1 MQSSFTLPFF
11 QISLFVGTTVAICPG
26 FNFGI
31 GNIRALGGG
40 VNRWDVFNNT
50 CNVVDGLTT
59 NINPCTQGIFACS
72 PPPMIFNGY
81 TNTLTGLRYACRTDA
96 NSGTCGGTIVSVC

>member
-1 MQSSFTLPFF
+1 P
-11 QISLFVGTTVAICPG
+11 FVGTTVAICPG

-31 GNIRALGGG
+31 GNLRVLGGG
-40 VNRWDVFNNT
+40 VNRCAPPTLLSMAMLLLTFLHARGYNT

-72 PPPMIFNGY
+72 PPPVIFNGY
-81 TNTLTGLRYACRTDA
+81 TNTLTGL
-96 NSGTCGGTIVSVC
+96 